1 MSALLASQL
10 AAQNAPEPE
19 ASAAASPADTVSSL
33 AVVKNVRIV
42 HERGVPVVEILSTR
56 PLVPAIQTL
65 ESPPRLVIDL
75 PNSRLG
81 GANRRIPIKQ
91 ENILAIRA
99 DQYQQTPPVT
109 RIVLDLLAPYGY
121 TWDSAG
127 NRLMVR
133 LKPPEDANAS
143 KKLAIQPPS
152 VSALTTTS
160 SPAVVPVTGGP
171 GSVVLA
177 GARIGAGASVMAGSD
192 TAVLHLSRGGEI
204 RVCPGTSV
212 SVTPS
217 QDKHELML
225 GMSTGALETH
235 YALDAAADSILT
247 PDFRILFAGP
257 GEFHYAI
264 SADSHGNTCVRGL
277 MGNTSSVIVS
287 ELMGDRTYQ
296 VKPTEQAVFRSGRI
310 DKVDADVPLECGCP
324 PPVPVLKTNAPSAP
338 LPEASLP
345 ESAHLGSGPTST
357 DTNSTAGHPGDP
369 ASSQSALSKGP
380 ETAPLPPS
388 KPDDIQVQVEAPLV
402 FNAKSRVA
410 SPGVQAAAGLPVED
424 SSTRQM
430 RLDTVVQPPPA
441 APSSPQ
447 ARVQH
452 RGLLVRIKGFFVRI
466 FR

>member
-1 MSALLASQL
+1 MFPSIGVSRPGISLLRFTLQSVCVGLMSALLANQL

-33 AVVKNVRIV
+33 AVVKSVRIV

-56 PLVPAIQTL
+56 PLVPAIQAL

-143 KKLAIQPPS
+143 KKSPFQPPS
-152 VSALTTTS
+152 VPALAS
-160 SPAVVPVTGGP
+160 SGNPAVVPVTGGP

-177 GARIGAGASVMAGSD
+177 GSRIGAGASVMAGSD

-287 ELMGDRTYQ
+287 ELMVHRAYQ
-296 VKPTEQAVFRSGRI
+296 V
-310 DKVDADVPLECGCP
+310 
-324 PPVPVLKTNAPSAP
+324 N
-338 LPEASLP
+338 
-345 ESAHLGSGPTST
+345 
-357 DTNSTAGHPGDP
+357 
-369 ASSQSALSKGP
+369 
-380 ETAPLPPS
+380 
-388 KPDDIQVQVEAPLV
+388 
-402 FNAKSRVA
+402 
-410 SPGVQAAAGLPVED
+410 
-424 SSTRQM
+424 
-430 RLDTVVQPPPA
+430 
-441 APSSPQ
+441 
-447 ARVQH
+447 
-452 RGLLVRIKGFFVRI
+452 
-466 FR
+466 

>member
-1 MSALLASQL
+1 
-10 AAQNAPEPE
+10 
-19 ASAAASPADTVSSL
+19 
-33 AVVKNVRIV
+33 
-42 HERGVPVVEILSTR
+42 
-56 PLVPAIQTL
+56 
-65 ESPPRLVIDL
+65 
-75 PNSRLG
+75 
-81 GANRRIPIKQ
+81 
-91 ENILAIRA
+91 
-99 DQYQQTPPVT
+99 
-109 RIVLDLLAPYGY
+109 
-121 TWDSAG
+121 
-127 NRLMVR
+127 
-133 LKPPEDANAS
+133 
-143 KKLAIQPPS
+143 
-152 VSALTTTS
+152 
-160 SPAVVPVTGGP
+160 
-171 GSVVLA
+171 
-177 GARIGAGASVMAGSD
+177 
-192 TAVLHLSRGGEI
+192 
-204 RVCPGTSV
+204 
-212 SVTPS
+212 
-217 QDKHELML
+217 
-225 GMSTGALETH
+225 
-235 YALDAAADSILT
+235 
-247 PDFRILFAGP
+247 
-257 GEFHYAI
+257 
-264 SADSHGNTCVRGL
+264 
-277 MGNTSSVIVS
+277 
-287 ELMGDRTYQ
+287 MGDRTYQ

-369 ASSQSALSKGP
+369 ALSQPALSKGP

-452 RGLLVRIKGFFVRI
+452 RGLLGRIKGFFVRI